1 MTMYDMPPEVS
12 AEPACQSQITAAEVT
27 PPPHGRRYYTFDFLK
42 LVCAFLIVCIHALM
56 PGEAGFVSLSLA
68 RVAVPTFFAV
78 TGFFYQRT
86 VDRNGGLRQIRKIV
100 LLLVGSVLLYTFWEN
115 LLSLHYNGT
124 FAKPQGD
131 IWQYLFLNIVPYG
144 SHIWYLSAVLY
155 VLLAALVFDKLSGRR
170 VLWALAPVL
179 LVFGYIIGQFP
190 MRFFGREL
198 PVPYVRNFLLT
209 GIPFFCLGDML
220 AAYERP
226 IVKRVGNNVAP
237 LVMAG
242 VFAALSVAE
251 AHLYVKMYA
260 FWAGSREMFVST
272 FFLVLSLM
280 LACMCAD
287 EDRFKKNPVL
297 RVVSAMGRRYSTTI
311 YIVHIIVLNCLDLEG
326 MKYGYAWNTVYMYA
340 KPLLVFLLSL
350 GFAAVY
356 DAVISAMRNFFKK
369 IKKRA

>member
-131 IWQYLFLNIVPYG
+131 IWQYLFSISCPMAAISGTCRQCFMCCWRRLCLINSRAAGCCGLWRPY
-144 SHIWYLSAVLY
+144 SSCSA
-155 VLLAALVFDKLSGRR
+155 
-170 VLWALAPVL
+170 
-179 LVFGYIIGQFP
+179 I
-190 MRFFGREL
+190 
-198 PVPYVRNFLLT
+198 
-209 GIPFFCLGDML
+209 
-220 AAYERP
+220 
-226 IVKRVGNNVAP
+226 
-237 LVMAG
+237 
-242 VFAALSVAE
+242 
-251 AHLYVKMYA
+251 
-260 FWAGSREMFVST
+260 
-272 FFLVLSLM
+272 
-280 LACMCAD
+280 
-287 EDRFKKNPVL
+287 
-297 RVVSAMGRRYSTTI
+297 
-311 YIVHIIVLNCLDLEG
+311 
-326 MKYGYAWNTVYMYA
+326 
-340 KPLLVFLLSL
+340 
-350 GFAAVY
+350 
-356 DAVISAMRNFFKK
+356 
-369 IKKRA
+369 